1 MVPSWFG
8 CVSQRECPGGWFGG
22 CFIQCSNWGPQP
34 AAPLGQ
40 LPLPQEILQGS
51 FLASVSPTSSGHPFG
66 TSDLG
71 KTRTWVSGWGGGGL
85 SVAPNPGTSGRVDST
100 LNGLW
105 GLGWGTRTQLPRK
118 PSPGWGA
125 GIFPMKHES
134 SRQGSVGEQNS
145 KGRNSQRWARGCGQG
160 LLLTLCGEDGSS
172 LWQPVPLVAQS
183 RAVSGPLRGS
193 GMGLS
198 GQDRKF
204 FHGPEIFE
212 PVIVAI
218 TAGWRCELEFKRSL
232 PKALSSLSAAN
243 WKLPQA
249 ARTCPDSWAEP
260 ACGFNVMQMAG
271 IFPCGS

>member
-1 MVPSWFG
+1 MG
-8 CVSQRECPGGWFGG
+8 RPGPGFLVGG
-22 CFIQCSNWGPQP
+22 AFC
-34 AAPLGQ
+34 
-40 LPLPQEILQGS
+40 
-51 FLASVSPTSSGHPFG
+51 
-66 TSDLG
+66 
-71 KTRTWVSGWGGGGL
+71 
-85 SVAPNPGTSGRVDST
+85 APNPGTNGRVDSA

-105 GLGWGTRTQLPRK
+105 RLGWGTRTQLPRK

-134 SRQGSVGEQNS
+134 SRQGGVWGS
-145 KGRNSQRWARGCGQG
+145 KIRRAGTLRDGARGCGQG

-183 RAVSGPLRGS
+183 RVVSGPLRGS

-212 PVIVAI
+212 PVIGAI

-232 PKALSSLSAAN
+232 PKALSSFSAAS

-249 ARTCPDSWAEP
+249 ARTCPDSWEEP
-260 ACGFNVMQMAG
+260 ACGFNVMQMDG
-271 IFPCGS
+271 ILPCGS